1 MSQYIY
7 KANSRQKNLVYR
19 MMNHA
24 IGKQP
29 CHSSVYDPKIYNA
42 SLVFQP
48 ISNRNV
54 SGQLLTGRQL
64 LATLTKRRC
73 YVMHS
78 I

>member
-1 MSQYIY
+1 MS
-7 KANSRQKNLVYR
+7 
-19 MMNHA
+19 HA

-29 CHSSVYDPKIYNA
+29 CHSSVYDPKIHNA

-54 SGQLLTGRQL
+54 SVQLLTGRQL
-64 LATLTKRRC
+64 LATLTTSRC
-73 YVMHS
+73 YVMRS